1 MAEERLL
8 TANEILAELSTSR
21 KNKLELDM
29 LLHGIKS
36 RLSKFLTKARS
47 LERLELMPSAVM
59 GKELQWLRFSA
70 VLLLLSSS

>member
-1 MAEERLL
+1 MAEERFS

-21 KNKLELDM
+21 KIKLELDM

-36 RLSKFLTKARS
+36 KLSKFLTKSRS
-47 LERLELMPSAVM
+47 LERLELMPSVVM